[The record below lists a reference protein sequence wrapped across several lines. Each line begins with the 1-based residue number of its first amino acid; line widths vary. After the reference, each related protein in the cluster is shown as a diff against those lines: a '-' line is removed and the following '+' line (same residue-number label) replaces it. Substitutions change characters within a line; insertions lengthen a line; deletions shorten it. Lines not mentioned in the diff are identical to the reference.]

1 MSQPV
6 RFKIKGTAVYVDA
19 VPPGLRA
26 QASADQS
33 AYTTVGSGPRSR
45 NWRAPGLGPN
55 AALDYSADALRN
67 QSRDQVRKNTLA
79 AAAVE
84 RIVSNVVGTGIKPTF
99 PNPDHQKLWNTW
111 TDESAADGIL
121 DFYGQQGL
129 SMSGVVTAGEV
140 FVRLRTRL
148 PQDGLS
154 VPLQLELLESEFVP
168 MDKNEAPQV
177 NAAGVVTRGE
187 IRQGIEFHP
196 TVRSRRVAYWM
207 YPRHPHDRA
216 AGIVANDPVRVPAS
230 EVLHLYLPT
239 RPGQLRGEP
248 WMARTLARLKD
259 LEAYDSAELV
269 RKKVAAMF
277 AGFIRRP
284 VPEGLTLEDLAEL
297 YGEDAEI
304 DGGIGLAG
312 LEPGSMQVLKPGEE
326 IEFSD
331 PKDVGGMYEI
341 YMRHQIRMV
350 AASLGLLY
358 EQLSGD
364 FSQVNDRTWRAA
376 VSEFRRRC
384 ESWQHH
390 LMVFQFCRPVA
401 RRWAELA
408 VISGAAKGLDPA
420 AQIPWTP
427 QRWAYI
433 NPLQDVQALEK
444 EVQAG
449 FTSRKRVVSERGDD
463 AEQIDREQAEDNQRA
478 DGLELSHTSDG
489 RRAGKDPQMG
499 HNGGPPLEEDN
510 SPAPGRQ
517 SQEK

>member
-6 RFKIKGTAVYVDA
+6 RFKIKGTSVYVDA
-19 VPPGLRA
+19 VPPGIRA
-26 QASADQS
+26 QASSDQS
-33 AYTTVGSGPRSR
+33 AYTTVGSGSRSR

-55 AALDYSADALRN
+55 AALDYSADGLRN

-111 TDESAADGIL
+111 TDESAADGVL

-129 SMSGVVTAGEV
+129 GMSGIVTAGEV
-140 FVRLRTRL
+140 FARLRTRL

-154 VPLQLELLESEFVP
+154 VPLQIELLESEFCPV
-168 MDKNEAPQV
+168 DKNEAPQV
-177 NAAGVVTRGE
+177 NDQGVVIRGE

-196 TVRSRRVAYWM
+196 TVRSRRVAYWL
-207 YPRHPHDRA
+207 YPRHPHDRGA
-216 AGIVANDPVRVPAS
+216 FIGTNEPVRVPAS

-269 RKKVAAMF
+269 RKKIAAMF

-284 VPEGLTLEDLAEL
+284 IPEGAGLDLEELAEIW
-297 YGEDAEI
+297 GDGAEI

-341 YMRHQIRMV
+341 YMRHQIRMI

-384 ESWQHH
+384 ETWQHH

-408 VISGAAKGLDPA
+408 VLSGAARELDPA
-420 AQIPWTP
+420 AQIAWTP
-427 QRWAYI
+427 QRWPYI
-433 NPLQDVQALEK
+433 NPLQDVQTLEK
-444 EVQAG
+444 EIQAG
-449 FTSRKRVVSERGDD
+449 LNSRKRVVSERGDD
-463 AEQIDREQAEDNQRA
+463 VEQIDAEQQADAERA
-478 DGLELSHTSDG
+478 DGKGLKYTSDG
-489 RRAGKDPQMG
+489 RSVVSGNIPGSAFEDDDP
-499 HNGGPPLEEDN
+499 P
-510 SPAPGRQ
+510 SR
-517 SQEK
+517 SRKKQE